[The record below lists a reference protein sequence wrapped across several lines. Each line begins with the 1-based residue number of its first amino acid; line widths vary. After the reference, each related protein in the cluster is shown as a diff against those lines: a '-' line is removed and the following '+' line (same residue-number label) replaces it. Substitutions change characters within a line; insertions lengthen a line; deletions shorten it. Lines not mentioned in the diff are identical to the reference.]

1 MFDALFLILIDR
13 FSINFNCKTSNM
25 FRDTIDIMSS
35 NSKSNTTDKIVHMHL
50 VYEKFQN
57 LTTL

>member
-1 MFDALFLILIDR
+1 
-13 FSINFNCKTSNM
+13 M